1 MTRGAVAP
9 IMNHYLL
16 TSVGLAAALITLPAL
31 AQTVPPPQAGHQLY
45 IRDRGGKLI
54 ERLQPVGN
62 QYEVFDMRHFSLP
75 IGHARMLGQRMIIYD
90 RQDRVVAT
98 VRAELPPP
106 DSDLS
111 VITIVRDAD
120 GHPIGLLERY

>member
-1 MTRGAVAP
+1 
-9 IMNHYLL
+9 MNHYLL
-16 TSVGLAAALITLPAL
+16 TGAIVLAAAVAIPAL
-31 AQTVPPPQAGHQLY
+31 AQTVPPPEAGHQLY

-54 ERLQPVGN
+54 ERLQPNGN
-62 QYEVFDMRHFSLP
+62 QYEVFDIRRFSMP
-75 IGHARMLGQRMIIYD
+75 IGHARMLGGRMVIYD
-90 RQDRVVAT
+90 RENHVVGT

-111 VITIVRDAD
+111 VITVVRDAG